1 MHNLYL
7 KHISVWT
14 VQLYTSWIR
23 FSRDETWTAV
33 QFKILQDIECV
44 AESRTTIHTFVNNL
58 LLNSL
63 QIASL
68 ENTVYLMFV
77 LSPGWDYE
85 GNLGGLPALW
95 EHPVSSRRHPGQQA
109 IMLWGVGL
117 DDPVGKSVTPLEH
130 QEMGYQQS
138 EKVGKMQIS
147 LEFLALYF
155 LNHILCVD
163 VCRGGWK
170 AGYHNHFSV

>member
-14 VQLYTSWIR
+14 VSSTPVGSDSVWMRPGQQYNLR
-23 FSRDETWTAV
+23 FSR
-33 QFKILQDIECV
+33 ILNVYQNQEP
-44 AESRTTIHTFVNNL
+44 TIHTFVNNL

-63 QIASL
+63 QIALL

-95 EHPVSSRRHPGQQA
+95 EHPVSSRRHPGQHA
-109 IMLWGVGL
+109 IML
-117 DDPVGKSVTPLEH
+117 
-130 QEMGYQQS
+130 
-138 EKVGKMQIS
+138 
-147 LEFLALYF
+147 
-155 LNHILCVD
+155 
-163 VCRGGWK
+163 
-170 AGYHNHFSV
+170 